1 MVLLPLRKPS
11 PRLNQTFALRPWVF
25 RWAFGDYPSFVKA
38 ARIGDILMVGLPCD
52 FSGELVAELSRY
64 ASNKGLRLI
73 ITSFNGAYAGYVTD
87 DRHFDKDQYET
98 ITMSWFGPYNGAYF
112 QEVVKDVIDKFAI

>member
-1 MVLLPLRKPS
+1 
-11 PRLNQTFALRPWVF
+11 
-25 RWAFGDYPSFVKA
+25 
-38 ARIGDILMVGLPCD
+38 MVGLPCD
-52 FSGELVAELSRY
+52 FSGELVAVLSRY